1 MLTKG
6 PYLEY
11 NRDTD
16 MHKKIFRVL
25 HRHYKTKYEGIYKN
39 AKKLFVFD
47 LILLAG
53 SLVLFGASL
62 FFFFWK
68 PTIVDLVDVNFSI
81 HAERIMAGDDIGISI
96 DYKNRSK
103 HKLEEVV
110 LAIHLPAG
118 FLVDRQKTPT
128 EVFSLNSTV
137 DIGSL
142 SAGATGNI
150 VIFGR
155 YFSTPLTDEKITAYF
170 SYRPEDKKNKEQK
183 ISGAYIKT
191 VGSNLSIEM
200 DSPTS
205 SLPGYNVPFTITL
218 QNNGL
223 LPLENIS
230 IGADNLE
237 LIFDKPELAKNI
249 IIDSKESVKLT
260 GTLRAPSA
268 DGDHF
273 FIISAT
279 TMVNNTP
286 IVIAKLEKQIKTIY
300 PKINSGIKLQFDKSY
315 ADGSDV
321 IPLRVY
327 WNNSGDRE
335 VAEPRLRFVFTPGV
349 VDLIATAKENKLT
362 ISGNELIADKKT
374 RTSFFDGSPGASD
387 EFIINLK
394 LLPFFKTNGQ
404 KTLEIKVIAEA
415 VLPENIEQK
424 ITTESSEKISIN
436 LATQINWIIKP
447 VYYTD
452 EGDQLG
458 RGPLPPVVGEDT
470 KYWLFAEINNGL
482 NPIEN
487 NYFSAELG
495 DGIKL
500 TGKESVTI
508 GSKFIYNK
516 DNNSISWSHPSV
528 PANSSV
534 GLYFEVVTTPN
545 ASQVGK
551 NIILIKNAEYRA
563 KDSVVNKEINLKYGQ
578 IDNTLSKTDSGSQYK
593 SQVLP

>member
-1 MLTKG
+1 
-6 PYLEY
+6 
-11 NRDTD
+11 
-16 MHKKIFRVL
+16 MHKKIYRAL

-53 SLVLFGASL
+53 SLILLGVSL

-68 PTIVDLVDVNFSI
+68 PTIVDLVDVNFSV
-81 HAERIMAGDDIGISI
+81 HAERIMAGDEISISI

-103 HKLEEVV
+103 HKLEEVI
-110 LAIHLPAG
+110 LAVHLPTG
-118 FLVDRQKTPT
+118 FLIDRQKTPV
-128 EVFSLNSTV
+128 EIFSLNSTA

-142 SAGATGNI
+142 EAGATGKI
-150 VIFGR
+150 VIYGR
-155 YFSTPLTDEKITAYF
+155 YFVMPLTDEKITAYF

-183 ISGAYIKT
+183 IAGAYIKT
-191 VGSNLSIEM
+191 VGSNLAIEM
-200 DSPTS
+200 DSPNS
-205 SLPGYNVPFTITL
+205 SLPGYSVPFAITL
-218 QNNGL
+218 QNNGP
-223 LPLENIS
+223 LPLENINVS
-230 IGADNLE
+230 ADNLE
-237 LIFDKPELAKNI
+237 LVFDKPESAINI
-249 IIDSKESVKLT
+249 SISSKEQVKLL

-268 DGDHF
+268 DGDHIF
-273 FIISAT
+273 TISAVAT
-279 TMVNNTP
+279 VNNTP
-286 IVIAKLEKQIKTIY
+286 IVISKLEKQIKSIY
-300 PKINSGIKLQFDKSY
+300 PKINSGISLQFDKPY

-327 WNNSGDRE
+327 WNNSGDRA
-335 VAEPRLRFVFTPGV
+335 VAETRLRFVFTPGV
-349 VDLIATAKENKLT
+349 VDLNATARENKLT

-387 EFIINLK
+387 EFVINLK
-394 LLPFFKTNGQ
+394 LLPFFKTDGQ
-404 KTLEIKVIAEA
+404 KTLEIKVVAEA
-415 VLPENIEQK
+415 VLPENVEQK

-436 LATQINWIIKP
+436 LATQINWHIKP

-458 RGPLPPVVGEDT
+458 RGPLPPVVGEET
-470 KYWLFAEINNGL
+470 KYWVFVEINNGL

-487 NYFSAELG
+487 NYFSVELG
-495 DGIKL
+495 DGIKF

-508 GSKFIYNK
+508 GSKFIH
-516 DNNSISWSHPSV
+516 DNDSNTISWSHPSV

-534 GLYFEVVTTPN
+534 GLYFEVVTTPT
-545 ASQVGK
+545 ASQAGK

-563 KDSVVNKEINLKYGQ
+563 KDSAVNKEINLKYGQ
-578 IDNTLSKTDSGSQYK
+578 INNTLSKSDRGSEYK